1 MEKNGQLIS
10 YRKKALFIL
19 LGIFIVMNFSA
30 VAYAEWHYGIGTGP
44 FRLNAQGDQGFNT
57 AIAGPVQFEVDLDPD
72 DISDLAESAFGLVG
86 YATDGTYMVQ
96 FSVRN
101 MRLEAEET
109 RGAVSAKLGFEVTG
123 GEITLGY
130 PVYRDSSFT
139 LRLLGGVRYTKHELS
154 VDVTSGMLSQS
165 RTIEHDWIDALV
177 GLTLDVPLA
186 DKWNWGTRL
195 DAGFGVGGDYLGSEG
210 TYSANTGV
218 TWRFYNHWS
227 GTLYGKYTAVDFE
240 NDSIGDP
247 DWYLYDVDESGV
259 GLAVLYNF

>member
-1 MEKNGQLIS
+1 LGKNGQLIS
-10 YRKKALFIL
+10 CRKKAILIL

-44 FRLNAQGDQGFNT
+44 FRLNAQGDQGLNT
-57 AIAGPVQFEVDLDPD
+57 TIAGPVQFEVDLDPED
-72 DISDLAESAFGLVG
+72 VSDVAESAFGFGG
-86 YATDGTYMVQ
+86 YATDGTSIIQ
-96 FSVRN
+96 FSVSN
-101 MRLEAEET
+101 LKLEAEET
-109 RGAVSAKLGFEVTG
+109 RGAESAKLGFEKTG
-123 GEITLGY
+123 GEITVAY

-139 LRLLGGVRYTKHELS
+139 LRLFGGVRYTKHELS
-154 VDVTSGMLSQS
+154 ADVTSGGSSQS

-186 DKWNWGTRL
+186 DKWNWGSRL
-195 DAGFGVGGDYLGSEG
+195 DAGFGVGGDYLDSEG

-227 GTLYGKYTAVDFE
+227 GTLYGKYTAVNFE

-259 GLAVLYNF
+259 GLTVLYNF